1 MAVLRKTWKKVSFT
15 ILTALGL
22 GTLTSCYGMPPSYY
36 PPELEEDLELASES
50 EAESD
55 SNYSDKSE
63 INTSENE

>member
-22 GTLTSCYGMPPSYY
+22 GMLTSCYGMPPSYY
-36 PPELEEDLELASES
+36 PPELEEDLELASEV
-50 EAESD
+50 ESD

-63 INTSENE
+63 TNTSENE